1 MRWFVV
7 AAIVALASGGVS
19 ASEPEPVAISMA
31 VTEAAA
37 PIMVYDLMA
46 APSAAVTA
54 PAKIKSVP
62 EIKPAARLKV
72 AKKKKLNKSMLSR
85 TARTQLQLAE
95 KPRTASPSLRDFS
108 DGDDADTGA
117 DDLDFHRSFSR
128 PRVAKVADQDDEDD
142 QEISDHVR
150 LRLFLARMKAVEAHK
165 TAKAASQTDDDAVSE
180 AVKLRLFLA
189 RMKAVEA
196 HQSKFS

>member
-1 MRWFVV
+1 
-7 AAIVALASGGVS
+7 
-19 ASEPEPVAISMA
+19 MA

-46 APSAAVTA
+46 APSAAVAA

-128 PRVAKVADQDDEDD
+128 PRVAKVADEDD

>member
-1 MRWFVV
+1 
-7 AAIVALASGGVS
+7 
-19 ASEPEPVAISMA
+19 MA

-46 APSAAVTA
+46 APPSAVAA
-54 PAKIKSVP
+54 PAK
-62 EIKPAARLKV
+62 IKPAARLKV

-85 TARTQLQLAE
+85 SARTQLQLAQ
-95 KPRTASPSLRDFS
+95 KPRTSSPSLRDFS

-165 TAKAASQTDDDAVSE
+165 AAKAANQADDEAVSE